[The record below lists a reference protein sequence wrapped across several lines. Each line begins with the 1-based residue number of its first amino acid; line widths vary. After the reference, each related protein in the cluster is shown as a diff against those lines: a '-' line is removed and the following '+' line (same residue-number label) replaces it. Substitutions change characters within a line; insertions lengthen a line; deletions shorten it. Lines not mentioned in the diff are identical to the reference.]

1 MAYAHI
7 TEFDFGNDR
16 NTVNYDAL
24 GARLFEL
31 GQPAGAIHHSAGF
44 DDNGVFRMYEVWESR
59 DHRSR
64 FAQQTLQPL
73 VAEGPADA
81 THPYR
86 PDREYGYELHS
97 TFQ

>member
-1 MAYAHI
+1 MTYAHI
-7 TEFDFGNDR
+7 TEFEFGDDR

-31 GQPAGAIHHSAGF
+31 GRSSGAIHHSAGF

-59 DHRSR
+59 DHRAR
-64 FAQQTLQPL
+64 FFEDTVQPL

-86 PDREYGYELHS
+86 PDREFGYQLHAS
-97 TFQ
+97 FQ